1 MLKINRIQN
10 KVLEYA
16 GEDGKTLH
24 LYVGDENVY
33 CYLMDKDGELMKTR
47 TIKKCRSSSYENSPL
62 ANSSYNASL
71 LWKIHHA
78 RNYFVTQGAGTMR
91 LVHKNKQLLEALFP
105 KWIADTF
112 KIEKC

>member
-1 MLKINRIQN
+1 MLKINRMQN

-33 CYLMDKDGELMKTR
+33 CYLLDKDGELMKTR
-47 TIKKCRSSSYENSPL
+47 TIKKCRSSSYENSPQ

-71 LWKIHHA
+71 LWKMRHG
-78 RNYFVTQGAGTMR
+78 RNYFVTQGAGN
-91 LVHKNKQLLEALFP
+91 LKLIYKNQKWLEEKFP

-112 KIEKC
+112 RVGKC